1 MSCPYS
7 RNHFGLGGSSLGGVQ
22 IRSKSPGCGTKG
34 RHSPGKWT
42 HWHNFPAIMNT
53 VISVSLAGMVFFAGS
68 DMSSTFNKAA
78 NHQFIHAKYPGS

>member
-1 MSCPYS
+1 
-7 RNHFGLGGSSLGGVQ
+7 
-22 IRSKSPGCGTKG
+22 
-34 RHSPGKWT
+34 
-42 HWHNFPAIMNT
+42 MNT